1 MPEMKQFEWKR
12 TLHKSYETMALMQSQ
27 LNFKVKPAGFRKTGK
42 FRQIKQTCLL
52 SRIKTKCKVR
62 GTPPKMAV
70 CITMYNEK
78 EDELITT
85 LRGVIHNYNEL
96 RNDKSLKF

>member
-1 MPEMKQFEWKR
+1 M
-12 TLHKSYETMALMQSQ
+12 
-27 LNFKVKPAGFRKTGK
+27 
-42 FRQIKQTCLL
+42 L
-52 SRIKTKCKVR
+52 SKIKTRCKIR
-62 GTPPKMAV
+62 GAQPKLAV

-96 RNDKSLKF
+96 RNDENLKFQKEDFVVFLICDGYDKIPETFK